1 MRRRASCGV
10 GALLLVTSGCGS
22 DGGSEPV
29 DPAARAAVVVTDGC
43 GDASGGRS
51 SGVLVIDDRVVTAAH
66 VVVGASTVRVESP
79 DGTTRNAQVEALDT
93 ESDVAV
99 LRVAGAPVDAVRFTS
114 FERGEVVRMVGGAT
128 SGTVE
133 LVTRRRARIEI
144 EEVRSSDRGTRDGYE
159 LGGVT
164 GDGDSGAGV
173 YASDRRLGA
182 IVFGESDERAGV
194 TYAVAASEIDR
205 LLDVPPA
212 SHECDAARSRLVRVD
227 P

>member
-1 MRRRASCGV
+1 MSFGL
-10 GALLLVTSGCGS
+10 GALLLVSWGCDG
-22 DGGSEPV
+22 DGGIEPV
-29 DPAARAAVVVTDGC
+29 DPEARAVVVVTEGC

-66 VVVGASTVRVESP
+66 VVVGAETVRVESP
-79 DGTTRNAQVEALDT
+79 DGTTRTAQVEALDT

-114 FERGEVVRMVGGAT
+114 FEPGEVVRMVGGAT

-133 LVTRRRARIEI
+133 LVARRRARIEI
-144 EEVRSSDRGTRDGYE
+144 EEVRSNDRGTRDGYE
-159 LGGVT
+159 LGGAT

-182 IVFGESDERAGV
+182 MVFGESVERVDVA
-194 TYAVAASEIDR
+194 YAVAASEIDR

-212 SHECDAARSRLVRVD
+212 IHECDAERSRLVRVE